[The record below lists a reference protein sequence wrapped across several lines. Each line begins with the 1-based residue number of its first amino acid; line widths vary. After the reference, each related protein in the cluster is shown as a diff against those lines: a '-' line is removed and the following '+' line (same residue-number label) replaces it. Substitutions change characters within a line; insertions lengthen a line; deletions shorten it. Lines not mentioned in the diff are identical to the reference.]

1 MYCTI
6 VQTSGAFSQSAVLS
20 KKSSLYLVAVKR
32 VLHLGRRSG
41 EGGAGGFL
49 YERGPPSAP
58 LHRPQGR
65 QQEVL
70 RLGVCRQRHGG
81 QREVLVQHQFSR
93 PHQVQGVACS
103 PVLIQHAERCSIQV
117 LFHGD
122 LTL

>member
-6 VQTSGAFSQSAVLS
+6 VQTSGAFSQSAALS
-20 KKSSLYLVAVKR
+20 KKSSLYLVAGRKR

-65 QQEVL
+65 
-70 RLGVCRQRHGG
+70 
-81 QREVLVQHQFSR
+81 
-93 PHQVQGVACS
+93 
-103 PVLIQHAERCSIQV
+103 
-117 LFHGD
+117 
-122 LTL
+122 